1 MRYMKV
7 EIPEVEGNRRLFRYE
22 NNWEN
27 IFTYCIIEDIL
38 FRQMIQSGETIMSIE
53 KKDRWEV
60 KDEERAEL
68 IEQFL
73 RGNTRN
79 IQIIDGAVRNKAE
92 FVKDG
97 IMYYLYLEEEWK
109 TIYNHNESD
118 ETTNKYIWD
127 IEDKTELLHLA
138 I

>member
-27 IFTYCIIEDIL
+27 IFTYRIIEDIL

-118 ETTNKYIWD
+118 ETTDKYIWD

>member
-1 MRYMKV
+1 MKV
-7 EIPEVEGNRRLFRYE
+7 EMPEVEGNRRLFRYE

-79 IQIIDGAVRNKAE
+79 IQIIDGAVRDKAE